1 MSRRP
6 TTPRKRQQGAATL
19 FIALTLLAILTVV
32 TIFAANVGY
41 FEQKSSANDYRH
53 KLAFQAAE
61 AGLNQA
67 IEFLKVNSA
76 ELVSGGTGGW
86 LVPGAERW
94 IPCDAPLPAGV
105 AYDPCAAEADAGR
118 RSRMYRYVGTT
129 NGILPLSED
138 MPGGASQTFTSTGG
152 ASALGAGGF
161 TTSYNTYASLCRL
174 DISSGIPR
182 CSLAPTEEGTFFI
195 TVVSEGQLQGE
206 NASSRLKQSFASYRL
221 LGRQPDAPL
230 IAAGAVTAGGS
241 GEIVANPN
249 GGGFGVPLSI
259 WARENA
265 DIAANAINT
274 CHLGEWLNN
283 SGGGSAPSAQNVLDG
298 VCASCT
304 CEGLRRGFGL
314 ISGKET
320 TTGTIRVEGID
331 VLDVEAPGGDV
342 NVDGAKDSTYF
353 PTDLFHY
360 VFGVPDTLAAPPVPS
375 GSTKYLIESATQVS
389 SCSALN
395 ASSSGLVWY
404 TGNSADCEIL
414 TSMGSIANPL
424 VLVTDRKV
432 KLGAGGQFFG
442 ILYIRDDFQTAG
454 DPLLTAAGGGQ
465 VYGAVI
471 LEGSSSISGG
481 PSIIFNKTT
490 LQNIYNSPKFMRYGA
505 VPGSWS
511 DNVR

>member
-1 MSRRP
+1 MSRRISS
-6 TTPRKRQQGAATL
+6 PRKRQQGAATL

-86 LVPGAERW
+86 LMPGAERW

-105 AYDPCAAEADAGR
+105 AYDPCTAEADAGR

-129 NGILPLSED
+129 NGVLPLSED

-152 ASALGAGGF
+152 ASAMGAGGF
-161 TTSYNTYASLCRL
+161 TTDYRTYASLCRL
-174 DISSGIPR
+174 DVSSGVPR
-182 CSLAPTEEGTFFI
+182 CSLVPTEEGTFFI
-195 TVVSEGQLQGE
+195 TVISEGQLQGE
-206 NASSRLKQSFASYRL
+206 NTSSRLKQSFASYRL

-230 IAAGAVTAGGS
+230 IAAGAVNAGGS
-241 GEIVANPN
+241 ADLVANPN

-259 WARENA
+259 WAKDNA
-265 DIAANAINT
+265 DVANNAINT
-274 CHLGEWLNN
+274 CQIGEWLNN
-283 SGGGSAPSAQNVLDG
+283 YGGGSAPSPQNVIDG
-298 VCASCT
+298 VCAACT
-304 CEGLRRGFGL
+304 CTGLRRGFGL

-331 VLDVEAPGGDV
+331 VLDVEGSGGDV

-353 PTDLFHY
+353 PADLFQY
-360 VFGVPDTLAAPPVPS
+360 VFGVPDTVAVPPAPS
-375 GSTKYLIESATQVS
+375 GSTDYLGKNASDIP

-395 ASSSGLVWY
+395 SASSGLFWY
-404 TGNSADCEIL
+404 HGTSDCEIL
-414 TSMGSIANPL
+414 TNMGTLAEPL

-432 KLGAGGQFFG
+432 KLGSGAQFFG
-442 ILYIRDDFQTAG
+442 ILYIRDENLST

-465 VYGAVI
+465 IYGAVI
-471 LEGSSSISGG
+471 LEGTSTISGG

-511 DNVR
+511 DSVR